1 VAFDG
6 PPDDRDAPDEAPVR
20 EIPPPREPDQP
31 GLARAV
37 GELAAENAD
46 LYRQVGDLTRE
57 LKADKARFGAWAET
71 IASDRETAARDRNQL
86 ADRLDQALAMN
97 EALAGRV
104 TDLEHGLAGQAPA
117 GGPGAAERRI
127 DAPEGAERQGA
138 RKHLRRLKASNEVI
152 NVGAMGVGTGAAV
165 LADVLGSAAA
175 GDAAGIAG
183 NTLGLV
189 AAVIALARK
198 RTEDKDG
205 HRTQG

>member
-6 PPDDRDAPDEAPVR
+6 PPDDRDAPDEPTAR
-20 EIPPPREPDQP
+20 EIPQARDPDQP
-31 GLARAV
+31 ELVKAV
-37 GELAAENAD
+37 AELASENAD
-46 LYRQVGDLTRE
+46 LYKQVGGLTHA
-57 LKADKARFGAWAET
+57 LKTEKARFGAWAERV
-71 IASDRETAARDRNQL
+71 ASDRE
-86 ADRLDQALAMN
+86 ADAQDKAQMTERLDQALAMN
-97 EALAGRV
+97 EALASRV
-104 TDLEHGLAGQAPA
+104 SDLERKLADQAPA
-117 GGPGAAERRI
+117 GGAGAAERRT
-127 DAPEGAERQGA
+127 DSPEGAQRQTD

-152 NVGAMGVGTGAAV
+152 NVGAMGVSTSAAV

-183 NTLGLV
+183 NALGLI